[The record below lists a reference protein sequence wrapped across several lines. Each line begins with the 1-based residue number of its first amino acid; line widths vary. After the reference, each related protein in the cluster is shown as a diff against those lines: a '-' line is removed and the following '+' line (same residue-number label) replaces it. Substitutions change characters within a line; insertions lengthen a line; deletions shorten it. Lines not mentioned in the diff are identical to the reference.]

1 MYLNNYYKDDLGA
14 LNSLRCCLIFF
25 FFFLLKSEL
34 DVPFKVKAGQIGK
47 YFTLHLSY
55 SSSF

>member
-1 MYLNNYYKDDLGA
+1 MYLNNYYRDDLEA
-14 LNSLRCCLIFF
+14 LNSLRCCLIF